1 MGRDSSSTQDPNV
14 GQRLLARARTFEPDL
29 IELRRRLH
37 RRPELGFQEVETRRR
52 VRECIA
58 GHDRSIR
65 FSESDATGL
74 VAHLGHRPVVALRA
88 CLDALPVPDRT
99 GAAYAS
105 EVPGMSHACGH
116 DAQAAVL
123 AGATILLA
131 EAAPEAPV
139 LSLFQPAEEI
149 DTGARSV
156 LDSGVL
162 DEAALRTI
170 VGFHGHPALPAGRV
184 GVSAGPVMACIT
196 TVRCRIKGNGSH
208 GAEPHLGHDPIASL
222 AALVTD
228 WQVALGRRTD
238 GREAIVLSVGRIAG
252 GTTANV
258 VPDEAELD
266 GTLRYLKPEL
276 GPELAEVLFATAR
289 GVEARFGTT
298 IELEL
303 DQVVPALVNDEA
315 VAALVAGAAAEVV
328 GADAV
333 GPALPSLGG
342 DDFAFL
348 LQRAPGCY
356 FFLGEQQTGRA
367 AYGWHDPA
375 YDLDEASIAIGSAV
389 LALAALR
396 AVERR
401 SA

>member
-1 MGRDSSSTQDPNV
+1 M
-14 GQRLLARARTFEPDL
+14 GQRLLARARALEPEL
-29 IELRRRLH
+29 IELRRGLH
-37 RRPELGFQEVETRRR
+37 RRPELGFEEVETRRR
-52 VRECIA
+52 VRACVA
-58 GHDRSIR
+58 AHGPSIR
-65 FSESDATGL
+65 FSESDAAGL
-74 VAHLGHRPVVALRA
+74 VARLGDKPVVALRA

-99 GAAYAS
+99 GASYAS
-105 EVPGMSHACGH
+105 EVPGTSHACGH

-156 LDSGVL
+156 LASGVL
-162 DEAALRTI
+162 DDAALGTI
-170 VGFHGHPALPAGRV
+170 VGFHGHPALPAGHV
-184 GVSAGPVMACIT
+184 GVSPGPVMACIT
-196 TVRCRIKGNGSH
+196 TVRCHIEGSGSH

-222 AALVTD
+222 AALVSD

-238 GREAIVLSVGRIAG
+238 GRDAFVLSVGRVAA

-258 VPDEAELD
+258 VPAEAELE
-266 GTLRYLKPEL
+266 GTLRYLRPEL
-276 GPELAEVLFATAR
+276 GPQLVEVLQATAR

-298 IELEL
+298 IDLQL
-303 DQVVPALVNDEA
+303 DEVVPALVNDEA
-315 VAALVAGAAAEVV
+315 VAVLVAGAATEVV
-328 GADAV
+328 GSNAV

-356 FFLGEQQTGRA
+356 FFLGEQQPGRA

-375 YDLDEASIAIGSAV
+375 YDLDETSIAVGSAV
-389 LALAALR
+389 MALAAIR

-401 SA
+401 SP